1 MNTMKKIMF
10 FILLLTVTISAFG
23 QSDVTKF
30 LGIPVDGFKS
40 EMIQK
45 LKEKGFVNSTLHED
59 ILEGEFNGRDV
70 YISAVTNN
78 NKVYR
83 IFLKDKV
90 NVDEGQIKTRFNTL
104 CKQFKENSKYIS
116 LGNYEISEDE
126 DISYEMSVNNK
137 RYEAIFYQKPIVTDS
152 IEGEKIYADFE
163 EKVLQ
168 KYTENELENS
178 TDDVNEELLKSTIL
192 YAMELASKKAVWF
205 SISESYGEYYI
216 SMYYDNEYNKAN
228 GEDL

>member
-1 MNTMKKIMF
+1 M
-10 FILLLTVTISAFG
+10 
-23 QSDVTKF
+23 
-30 LGIPVDGFKS
+30 
-40 EMIQK
+40 
-45 LKEKGFVNSTLHED
+45 
-59 ILEGEFNGRDV
+59 
-70 YISAVTNN
+70 
-78 NKVYR
+78 
-83 IFLKDKV
+83 KDKV

>member
-10 FILLLTVTISAFG
+10 FVLLLTVTISAFG

>member
-1 MNTMKKIMF
+1 MF

>member
-1 MNTMKKIMF
+1 MNAMKKIMF
-10 FILLLTVTISAFG
+10 FVLLLTVTISAFG

-178 TDDVNEELLKSTIL
+178 TDDVKKELLKSTIL

>member
-10 FILLLTVTISAFG
+10 FVLLLTVTISAFG

-178 TDDVNEELLKSTIL
+178 TDDVNEELLKYTIL

>member
-1 MNTMKKIMF
+1 MKKIMF
-10 FILLLTVTISAFG
+10 FVLLLTVTISAFG

>member
-1 MNTMKKIMF
+1 MKKIMF
-10 FILLLTVTISAFG
+10 FVLLLTVTISAFG

-90 NVDEGQIKTRFNTL
+90 NVDEGQIKTLFNTL

-137 RYEAIFYQKPIVTDS
+137 RYEAIFYQKPILTDS
-152 IEGEKIYADFE
+152 IETVKRVKESLDKA
-163 EKVLQ
+163 LQ
-168 KYTENELENS
+168 KHSVSEEELENA
-178 TDDVNEELLKSTIL
+178 TEDVEKEILKSTIL
-192 YAMELASKKAVWF
+192 YAMEWASKKAVWF

>member
-1 MNTMKKIMF
+1 MKKIMF

>member
-1 MNTMKKIMF
+1 
-10 FILLLTVTISAFG
+10 
-23 QSDVTKF
+23 
-30 LGIPVDGFKS
+30 
-40 EMIQK
+40 
-45 LKEKGFVNSTLHED
+45 
-59 ILEGEFNGRDV
+59 
-70 YISAVTNN
+70 
-78 NKVYR
+78 
-83 IFLKDKV
+83 
-90 NVDEGQIKTRFNTL
+90 
-104 CKQFKENSKYIS
+104 
-116 LGNYEISEDE
+116 
-126 DISYEMSVNNK
+126 MSVNNK

>member
-10 FILLLTVTISAFG
+10 FVLLLTVTISAFG

-126 DISYEMSVNNK
+126 DISHEMSVNNK

-192 YAMELASKKAVWF
+192 YVMELASKKAVWF

>member
-1 MNTMKKIMF
+1 MF
-10 FILLLTVTISAFG
+10 FVLLLTVTISAFG